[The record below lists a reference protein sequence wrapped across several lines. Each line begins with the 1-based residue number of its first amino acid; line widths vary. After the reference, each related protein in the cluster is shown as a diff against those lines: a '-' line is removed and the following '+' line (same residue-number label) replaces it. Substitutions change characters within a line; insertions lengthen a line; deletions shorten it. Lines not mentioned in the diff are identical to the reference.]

1 MDKKLQNLVTEFNK
15 AYWETRHIPSPSPE
29 MMESVALLGRQI
41 VVELGRNKIV
51 HDYLL
56 NSEKDP
62 DPFEV
67 KEL

>member
-1 MDKKLQNLVTEFNK
+1 MSEKLQNLVTEFNK
-15 AYWETRHIPSPSPE
+15 AYWESRHIPDPAV
-29 MMESVALLGRQI
+29 MESVALLGRQI

-56 NSEKDP
+56 DGEKDP
-62 DPFEV
+62 DSVEV